1 MGFKNADNQGMT
13 PAAVALPLTWLNRF
27 AQLGPTFGT
36 PCAPTPLPEAHWV
49 AVNHRL
55 ATDLG
60 WPTEWQQAE
69 GLLDILTGNRA
80 WANHPSL
87 ASVYSGHQFGVWAG
101 QLGDGR
107 ALWLGELDTPL
118 GPLELQ
124 LKGAGQTPYSRMGD
138 GRAVLR
144 SSIREFLC
152 SEAMH
157 GLGIPTTRALALTG
171 SKGRVI
177 RETLETAAVVTRVAP
192 SFLRF
197 GHFEHF
203 AAINQPEALKKL
215 ADFVCASELMPLPNP
230 DAFHGNPYAALLQA
244 VVERTADLLA
254 HWQAVGFC
262 HGVMN
267 TDNMSLLGLTI
278 DYGPFQFLDGY
289 DPQHICNHSDS
300 QGRYAFQR
308 QPQVAYWNLFC
319 LGQAFMP
326 LVNDSDLI
334 VKVLETYTQRFSNSL
349 LDRMR
354 AKLGLTRSQAD
365 DGALIDDICQLLA
378 REHTDYSIFW
388 RRLSHAAHGLE
399 NGQPKAFQPVTDLF
413 LDRQRWQDLALRLQA
428 RWADEPAGAGAR
440 MLQHNPKMV
449 LRNHLGEQAIRQ
461 AQAGDFSEVQT
472 LLKLL
477 SSPFD
482 EHPGHDAY
490 ADFPPDWASSI
501 SISCSS

>member
-1 MGFKNADNQGMT
+1 
-13 PAAVALPLTWLNRF
+13 
-27 AQLGPTFGT
+27 
-36 PCAPTPLPEAHWV
+36 
-49 AVNHRL
+49 
-55 ATDLG
+55 
-60 WPTEWQQAE
+60 
-69 GLLDILTGNRA
+69 
-80 WANHPSL
+80 
-87 ASVYSGHQFGVWAG
+87 
-101 QLGDGR
+101 
-107 ALWLGELDTPL
+107 
-118 GPLELQ
+118 
-124 LKGAGQTPYSRMGD
+124 
-138 GRAVLR
+138 
-144 SSIREFLC
+144 
-152 SEAMH
+152 
-157 GLGIPTTRALALTG
+157 
-171 SKGRVI
+171 
-177 RETLETAAVVTRVAP
+177 
-192 SFLRF
+192 
-197 GHFEHF
+197 
-203 AAINQPEALKKL
+203 
-215 ADFVCASELMPLPNP
+215 
-230 DAFHGNPYAALLQA
+230 
-244 VVERTADLLA
+244 
-254 HWQAVGFC
+254 VGFC

-334 VKVLETYTQRFSNSL
+334 VRVLETYTQRFSHSL

-354 AKLGLTRSQAD
+354 DKLGLTRSQAD

-378 REHTDYSIFW
+378 SEHTDYSIFW
-388 RRLSHAAHGLE
+388 RRLSHAAQGLE
-399 NGQPKAFQPVTDLF
+399 NGHPEAFQPVTDLF

-428 RWADEPAGAGAR
+428 RWADEPAGTGAR

-482 EHPGHDAY
+482 EHPGHEAY